1 MMKMSIEWTSRVYFL
16 KGIFFFLVF
25 LLMTFGN
32 SISHSWTPRRIVLV
46 ALGFGLVCLEFVWGF
61 RLQNRAKPQ

>member
-1 MMKMSIEWTSRVYFL
+1 MKISIEWTPRVYFL

-25 LLMTFGN
+25 LLIAFGN
-32 SISHSWTPRRIVLV
+32 SISHSWTPRRIVFV
-46 ALGFGLVCLEFVWGF
+46 ILGFGLVCLEFVWGF